1 MFKWINKNWTREHS
15 HLSISALLFILFFLL
30 LTPLGE
36 FSSWIGPNDH
46 TGYYSITRIDPGDDT
61 RIHAYLR
68 SMVIDNDIDFFNEK
82 GLWNKFDLTPTGY
95 IFNFMYSIGSAILWL
110 PFFLVGHLIAHFY
123 SLLGYP
129 VTTDGYSFPYLVM
142 TGIGSAI
149 YVFLGIILCYDLL
162 KNFFSEN
169 VALITS
175 HVVWLGTHLPFYA
188 FIRSRMAHA
197 NEYFMTLLLLY
208 AWFHIR
214 KKLTSPM
221 HLFLFGLLAGL
232 YCVTRINDLPVLLFF
247 VVDFTINLFKK
258 YQLKET
264 IAVKKMLK
272 GIAAF
277 LLIFSFI
284 FSIPFICSHI
294 IWGNASA
301 IGGIKNIDHP
311 ESKDVMTPLEILTK
325 ILKQT
330 NKENLWRFFFSP
342 AKGVFLSSPFWAIS
356 FIGMYFFWKRE
367 KLWGFVLLA
376 GLSFPFALNI
386 IHSSTGLEYGI
397 RRTTPELPF
406 LAFGFAAFF
415 EYTRINH
422 FRWKKTFIYIVAIL
436 LIAWQYLQLVQ
447 HKVILPYNHPTF
459 ITSAWKNV
467 PLILTEAP
475 WLLLRSTSW
484 VKLLVSKDLQFNNH
498 QDIFFMILLPVLLGI
513 VTLAAL
519 SLFIVLKRRNY
530 LETNHTHPFIKSVF
544 FFGGLFFVLLPIIL
558 IISNPKKTID
568 EIEKRQS
575 FVSAI
580 NQFDLNKNHQLISLE
595 KDMVLSLIAVSF
607 NKSGQ
612 IEQAKEFSI
621 KALSINPDNFQIQ
634 FLLATLYHR
643 TNKTSEALKA
653 YESALKINENNSFI
667 HKNLGILYFDTFKNS
682 NKALMH
688 FRKSIAL
695 APEQEEA
702 ENIKA
707 LIKQLS
713 EKSN

>member
-1 MFKWINKNWTREHS
+1 
-15 HLSISALLFILFFLL
+15 
-30 LTPLGE
+30 
-36 FSSWIGPNDH
+36 
-46 TGYYSITRIDPGDDT
+46 
-61 RIHAYLR
+61 
-68 SMVIDNDIDFFNEK
+68 
-82 GLWNKFDLTPTGY
+82 
-95 IFNFMYSIGSAILWL
+95 
-110 PFFLVGHLIAHFY
+110 
-123 SLLGYP
+123 
-129 VTTDGYSFPYLVM
+129 
-142 TGIGSAI
+142 
-149 YVFLGIILCYDLL
+149 
-162 KNFFSEN
+162 
-169 VALITS
+169 
-175 HVVWLGTHLPFYA
+175 
-188 FIRSRMAHA
+188 
-197 NEYFMTLLLLY
+197 
-208 AWFHIR
+208 
-214 KKLTSPM
+214 
-221 HLFLFGLLAGL
+221 
-232 YCVTRINDLPVLLFF
+232 
-247 VVDFTINLFKK
+247 
-258 YQLKET
+258 
-264 IAVKKMLK
+264 
-272 GIAAF
+272 
-277 LLIFSFI
+277 
-284 FSIPFICSHI
+284 
-294 IWGNASA
+294 
-301 IGGIKNIDHP
+301 
-311 ESKDVMTPLEILTK
+311 
-325 ILKQT
+325 
-330 NKENLWRFFFSP
+330 
-342 AKGVFLSSPFWAIS
+342 
-356 FIGMYFFWKRE
+356 
-367 KLWGFVLLA
+367 
-376 GLSFPFALNI
+376 
-386 IHSSTGLEYGI
+386 
-397 RRTTPELPF
+397 
-406 LAFGFAAFF
+406 
-415 EYTRINH
+415 
-422 FRWKKTFIYIVAIL
+422 
-436 LIAWQYLQLVQ
+436 
-447 HKVILPYNHPTF
+447 
-459 ITSAWKNV
+459 
-467 PLILTEAP
+467 
-475 WLLLRSTSW
+475 
-484 VKLLVSKDLQFNNH
+484 
-498 QDIFFMILLPVLLGI
+498 LLPVLLGI